1 MNMPFSLLML
11 APIAIVL
18 FIVTVVIPSRVRM
31 ERRARAILAQY
42 PGAEMISVY
51 LAFRSG
57 WWSGK
62 GKEMDAKVA
71 ELAAAG
77 WTFLR
82 ATEASPLRTIRS
94 WGGGVTLHFV
104 RVPSDEF
111 QTTQA
116 A

>member
-1 MNMPFSLLML
+1 
-11 APIAIVL
+11 
-18 FIVTVVIPSRVRM
+18 M
-31 ERRARAILAQY
+31 ERRARGILAQH
-42 PGAEMISVY
+42 PGAERISVY

-71 ELAAAG
+71 EMARAG

-82 ATEASPLRTIRS
+82 ATEASPPRTIRS
-94 WGGGVTLHFV
+94 WGGGVTLHFI
-104 RVPSDEF
+104 RVHAAGL
-111 QTTQA
+111 QTIHA